1 MLVLDEPTVGLGRG
15 RRGARRSAS
24 WRSSSRQGRTVIAIS
39 HDLRFV
45 AESFERVVLLAQG
58 RVVLDGSPAEVFAE
72 AGWPLLRS
80 AGLEPPVAA
89 ILGARLGL
97 GSTPTEAAL
106 LGAAPGGRAAGQAGT
121 TLTDPDRGSRR
132 VPPRRERRLAKRPRI
147 GTAQSLDTA
156 WPMAGTM
163 TPRASGGRDIARR
176 VRLPPGAGGFLSM
189 VRRISV
195 CAAAGLLT
203 LTVTVGGTAVVAQDE
218 PLKVFGAYA
227 TQIEEP
233 WDGVIHAALQAEAD
247 AGRIE
252 YTFADDLG
260 YSGDMEL
267 TLREVAELDVPD
279 IIFGDAF
286 GNEEAVRTVAADYPD
301 IAFVFGS
308 GGGPAD
314 PNLSVFDN
322 WIHEPAYLAG
332 MLAGGLTET
341 GIIGVVGGVPVP
353 EVNRIT
359 NAFIAGAR
367 AVNPEVEAKVSFI
380 NSWFDPAAAK
390 EAALAQIDAGA
401 DVLYAERFGVIEA
414 ADEND
419 LIAVG
424 NMSDQ
429 SSLAPDNVVTS
440 VTWNMTPTVEY
451 VIDQVAGGTYQAQD
465 LKDFSMVAKGGAALA
480 PINTALVREVPAD
493 LVETVKAK
501 EAEIVSGLFRVD
513 INEATP
519 PGSDIPPAE

>member
-1 MLVLDEPTVGLGRG
+1 MSKRLPLCAALSLLALTAV
-15 RRGARRSAS
+15 
-24 WRSSSRQGRTVIAIS
+24 SSS
-39 HDLRFV
+39 
-45 AESFERVVLLAQG
+45 
-58 RVVLDGSPAEVFAE
+58 
-72 AGWPLLRS
+72 
-80 AGLEPPVAA
+80 AA
-89 ILGARLGL
+89 
-97 GSTPTEAAL
+97 
-106 LGAAPGGRAAGQAGT
+106 
-121 TLTDPDRGSRR
+121 
-132 VPPRRERRLAKRPRI
+132 
-147 GTAQSLDTA
+147 
-156 WPMAGTM
+156 
-163 TPRASGGRDIARR
+163 
-176 VRLPPGAGGFLSM
+176 
-189 VRRISV
+189 
-195 CAAAGLLT
+195 
-203 LTVTVGGTAVVAQDE
+203 VAQDE

-233 WDGVIHAALQAEAD
+233 WDGVIHTALQAEAD

-260 YSGDMEL
+260 YAGDMEL
-267 TLREVAELDVPD
+267 TLREVAEIDVPD
-279 IIFGDAF
+279 VIFGDAF
-286 GNEEAVRTVAADYPD
+286 GNEEAVRAVAADYPD

-314 PNLSVFDN
+314 PNFSVFDN

-332 MLAGGLTET
+332 MLAGGLTES
-341 GIIGVVGGVPVP
+341 GVIGVVGGVPVP

-367 AVNPEVEAKVSFI
+367 EVNPEVEAKVSFI

-429 SSLAPDNVVTS
+429 ASLAPDNVVTS
-440 VTWNMTPTVEY
+440 VTWNMTPTAEY
-451 VIDQVAGGTYQAQD
+451 VIDQVAGGTYTAQD

-480 PINTALVREVPAD
+480 PINSELVREVPQE
-493 LVETVKAK
+493 LVDQVMAK
-501 EAEIVSGLFRVD
+501 EADIVSGVFRVD
-513 INEATP
+513 INESTP
-519 PGSDIPPAE
+519 PGSVIPEAQ